1 MLDTW
6 CGVVVLVKYNIEEK
20 QLSDVI
26 VIQLGFRDSALLYA
40 IGMHIALMGFQKS
53 RLIKNRIS
61 VNSFRGIYS
70 FLNLTLCTVTL
81 VTVHTLYRCGN
92 YSREETICGNTVYVF
107 LLHKLAKVSRT

>member
-40 IGMHIALMGFQKS
+40 IGIHIDLMGFQKS
-53 RLIKNRIS
+53 RL
-61 VNSFRGIYS
+61 
-70 FLNLTLCTVTL
+70 
-81 VTVHTLYRCGN
+81 
-92 YSREETICGNTVYVF
+92 
-107 LLHKLAKVSRT
+107 

>member
-40 IGMHIALMGFQKS
+40 IGIHIALMGFQKS
-53 RLIKNRIS
+53 RLKRYII
-61 VNSFRGIYS
+61 
-70 FLNLTLCTVTL
+70 LAL
-81 VTVHTLYRCGN
+81 
-92 YSREETICGNTVYVF
+92 
-107 LLHKLAKVSRT
+107 KLANMSKTAVYQLQTHFCYTGIP

>member
-40 IGMHIALMGFQKS
+40 IGMHIAIMGFSKVKAV
-53 RLIKNRIS
+53 LK
-61 VNSFRGIYS
+61 IYFS
-70 FLNLTLCTVTL
+70 
-81 VTVHTLYRCGN
+81 
-92 YSREETICGNTVYVF
+92 S
-107 LLHKLAKVSRT
+107 A

>member
-53 RLIKNRIS
+53 RLYQ
-61 VNSFRGIYS
+61 IYF
-70 FLNLTLCTVTL
+70 FLT
-81 VTVHTLYRCGN
+81 
-92 YSREETICGNTVYVF
+92 
-107 LLHKLAKVSRT
+107 HKLAIYPL

>member
-40 IGMHIALMGFQKS
+40 IGIHIAFDGVFKS
-53 RLIKNRIS
+53 QGYIKDI
-61 VNSFRGIYS
+61 F
-70 FLNLTLCTVTL
+70 F
-81 VTVHTLYRCGN
+81 
-92 YSREETICGNTVYVF
+92 
-107 LLHKLAKVSRT
+107 

>member
-40 IGMHIALMGFQKS
+40 IGIHIALIGFSK
-53 RLIKNRIS
+53 LNAILK
-61 VNSFRGIYS
+61 IY
-70 FLNLTLCTVTL
+70 
-81 VTVHTLYRCGN
+81 
-92 YSREETICGNTVYVF
+92 IF
-107 LLHKLAKVSRT
+107 LLHKLANVSRQIKSGLMACLR

>member
-53 RLIKNRIS
+53 RL
-61 VNSFRGIYS
+61 Y
-70 FLNLTLCTVTL
+70 
-81 VTVHTLYRCGN
+81 
-92 YSREETICGNTVYVF
+92 
-107 LLHKLAKVSRT
+107 